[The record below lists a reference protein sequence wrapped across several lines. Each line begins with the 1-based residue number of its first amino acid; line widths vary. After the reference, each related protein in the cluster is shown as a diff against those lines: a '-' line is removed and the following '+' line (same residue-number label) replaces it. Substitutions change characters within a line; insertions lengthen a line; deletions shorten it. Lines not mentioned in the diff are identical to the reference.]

1 MIIVSQNKNAIYNF
15 NNANC
20 IMTRNV
26 EENCKIM
33 LFDNTYSAE
42 MGDGDCIGIYKTEER
57 AKEVLKEIITANSN
71 FSYFKNATEEG
82 KNYIIN
88 LLKHKYEQF
97 AIFQMPKE

>member
-57 AKEVLKEIITANSN
+57 AKEVLEEI
-71 FSYFKNATEEG
+71 TERYT
-82 KNYIIN
+82 NWNN
-88 LLKHKYEQF
+88 LVCGQPTGVCSPKYE
-97 AIFQMPKE
+97 MPKE